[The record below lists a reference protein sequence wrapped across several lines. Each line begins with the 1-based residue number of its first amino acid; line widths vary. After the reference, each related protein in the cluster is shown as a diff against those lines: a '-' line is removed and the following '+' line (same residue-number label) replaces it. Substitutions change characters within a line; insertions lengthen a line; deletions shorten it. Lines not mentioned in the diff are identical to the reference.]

1 MKRKL
6 LFPALV
12 LFFGAVSSPPA
23 MGQYFN
29 FAAAYTGNVFNHPP
43 HSEPKNAGIT
53 PFCTFNN

>member
-12 LFFGAVSSPPA
+12 LFFGAVFSPPA

-29 FAAAYTGNVFNHPP
+29 FASAYTGNQTTTY
-43 HSEPKNAGIT
+43 HSLIHT
-53 PFCTFNN
+53 IY